1 MLYFKYVEVEVLWKT
16 SETLYKPISEDS
28 YESLSL
34 KGWRVGSADK
44 SGNDFSIYI
53 NSLQKRDVDRI
64 EEFDRKLLLEIN
76 KKWI

>member
-1 MLYFKYVEVEVLWKT
+1 MLYFKYVEFVVEVLWKT
-16 SETLYKPISEDS
+16 SETLFLGVR

-53 NSLQKRDVDRI
+53 NSLQKEMWI
-64 EEFDRKLLLEIN
+64 E
-76 KKWI
+76 